1 MPKLEPRTE
10 KQSVNPETGF
20 VSVRTRLQFAP
31 KYDLRVGL
39 TRFLN
44 PQALYGKQ
52 PIMLFSKQERF
63 LDLGNGNDIPGEDTA
78 ADAEYRQLV
87 AEANEYTFQL
97 DSQPTMQA
105 LGKAGIIL
113 NFGINFAFKEGFEQA
128 KIVSPPLFDLKYTK
142 KNMVMIQAAISS
154 EHLVEDDRIDDAFA
168 RLEKKMGDSWSSG
181 NENMAPFG
189 MAVTDARVIHSW
201 PKANGPVPI
210 NLNRQK

>member
-1 MPKLEPRTE
+1 MPALEPRTE

-52 PIMLFSKQERF
+52 SITLFSQQERF

-78 ADAEYRQLV
+78 ADAEYRRLV

-97 DSQPTMQA
+97 DSQPTMEA
-105 LGKAGIIL
+105 LGKAGITL
-113 NFGINFAFKEGFEQA
+113 SFGINFAFKEGFEQA
-128 KIVSPPLFDLKYTK
+128 KIVSPPLFDPKYTK
-142 KNMVMIQAAISS
+142 KNVVMIQAAIPS

-168 RLEKKMGDSWSSG
+168 LLEKKMGDSWSSG

-189 MAVTDARVIHSW
+189 MAVSGARVIHSW
-201 PKANGPVPI
+201 TDANGPVPI
-210 NLNRQK
+210 NLNRQR